1 MTDREQNPE
10 HTGEQSQKHSPE
22 QTGEKSQN
30 RSPEQSEDITR
41 ISVRALVEFI
51 LRSGD
56 IDNRSGGLRDTE
68 AMQLGSQLHRRIQA
82 GAGKDYRSEVPLSM
96 DFSCSMTGEDDPVSG
111 EDVAAG
117 EAAKRDAFII
127 RLEGR
132 ADGLVTETPDSSALI
147 DEIKGV
153 LRPVE
158 LIEEPVPVHLAQAKC
173 YAYMYAVAH
182 ALKEIR
188 VRVTYASLVRP
199 ERSARKGVRGKSRW
213 NVEADPGEGAGSAP
227 AETETDKTIEPDMDR
242 PIISGDERLRYFNY
256 TYTFEELAAWFESVL
271 AAYEKW
277 ARFERRWMRN
287 RTAAIKETTF
297 PYPFRE
303 GQQELMR
310 DVYRTILREK
320 QLFIQAPTGVGKTLS
335 CVFPSVK
342 AMGEG
347 KADRIFYLTAKTI
360 TRTAAQTALA
370 LLRAKGLRIKSITL
384 TAKEKTCPLQK
395 PACDPDSCPYAK
407 GHFDRINDA
416 VFALIN
422 ARDAFGREDILE
434 AAETYQVCPHELSL
448 DIASWMDVV
457 IGDYNY
463 AFHPRSKLKR
473 FFGEGVKG
481 TYIFLVD
488 EAHNLVDRGRDMY
501 SAALVREDLLAL
513 RRMVK
518 GAFPE
523 LVRPLKKLAETMLVY
538 KRALDES
545 EKPYL
550 IPEKLEGI
558 PEKALNLYGALES
571 FFKDVRDGNLHVEEE
586 IRDAALELY
595 FTLGRFLDV
604 LSLVDENYVI
614 YTENLPG
621 RRFMLRLFCV
631 NPAANLKAC
640 FEKGRASIL
649 FSATLLPIDYYKQ
662 MLGTPESYAVYAR
675 SCFDRANLTVITGV
689 DVSTRYTRRNAA
701 AYAGISEYI
710 LRMVS
715 ARAGNYMVFFSSYRM
730 LEDTETYFRLICP
743 SNVRVACQT
752 QGMDEAEREAFLAL
766 FQENRSDT
774 LVGLC
779 VMGSLFGEGIDLKGE
794 SLIGVAVV
802 GPGLPMVCAEQE
814 ILRGW
819 FEGRAQD
826 GFRLAYQCPGMNKVM
841 QAAGRVIRTET
852 DRGIVLLL
860 DERFAQHSYRQM
872 FPREW
877 GDTTRCRLET
887 VTPQLEA
894 FWD

>member
-22 QTGEKSQN
+22 QTGEKSQK

-56 IDNRSGGLRDTE
+56 IDNRSSGLRDTE

-96 DFSCSMTGEDDPVSG
+96 DFSCNMTGEDDPVSG
-111 EDVAAG
+111 ENVAAG
-117 EAAKRDAFII
+117 EAAKRDVFII

-132 ADGLVTETPDSSALI
+132 ADGLVAETPESSALI

-173 YAYMYAVAH
+173 YAYMYAAAH

-199 ERSARKGVRGKSRW
+199 ERSARKGKRGKS
-213 NVEADPGEGAGSAP
+213 
-227 AETETDKTIEPDMDR
+227 
-242 PIISGDERLRYFNY
+242 LLYFNY
-256 TYTFEELAAWFESVL
+256 TYSFEELAAWFESVL

-277 ARFERRWMRN
+277 ARFERRWMRD

-347 KADRIFYLTAKTI
+347 KAERIFYLTAKTI
-360 TRTAAQTALA
+360 TRTAAESALT
-370 LLRAKGLRIKSITL
+370 LLRANGLRIKSITL

-422 ARDAFGREDILE
+422 ARDTFGREDILE
-434 AAETYQVCPHELSL
+434 AAEAYRVCPHELSL

-501 SAALVREDLLAL
+501 SAALVREDLLAM

-518 GAFPE
+518 GKLPE
-523 LVRPLKKLAETMLVY
+523 LMRPLKKLAEAMLVY

-550 IPEKLEGI
+550 ILEKLEGI

-595 FTLGRFLDV
+595 FALGRFLDV

-631 NPAANLKAC
+631 NPAVNLKAC

-675 SCFDRANLTVITGV
+675 SCFDRANLTVLTGV
-689 DVSTRYTRRNAA
+689 DVSTRYIRRNAA

-730 LEDTETYFRLICP
+730 LEDTKAAFRLICP
-743 SNVRVACQT
+743 SNVRVVCQT

-766 FQENRSDT
+766 FRENRSDT

-794 SLIGVAVV
+794 SLIGVVVV

-814 ILRGW
+814 ILRSW

-877 GDTTRCRLET
+877 GETTRCRLGT

>member
-1 MTDREQNPE
+1 MTDREQDPE
-10 HTGEQSQKHSPE
+10 QTRERSQKHSPE
-22 QTGEKSQN
+22 QTGEKSQS

-96 DFSCSMTGEDDPVSG
+96 DFSCSMTGEDDSVPG
-111 EDVAAG
+111 ENVAAG
-117 EAAKRDAFII
+117 EAAKRDVFII

-132 ADGLVTETPDSSALI
+132 ADGLVAETPESSALI

-173 YAYMYAVAH
+173 YAYMYAAAH

-199 ERSARKGVRGKSRW
+199 ERSARKKVRGKS
-213 NVEADPGEGAGSAP
+213 
-227 AETETDKTIEPDMDR
+227 
-242 PIISGDERLRYFNY
+242 LLYFNY
-256 TYTFEELAAWFESVL
+256 TYSFEELAAWFESVL

-277 ARFERRWMRN
+277 ARFERRWMRD

-347 KADRIFYLTAKTI
+347 KAERIFYLTAKTI
-360 TRTAAQTALA
+360 TRTAAQTALE
-370 LLRAKGLRIKSITL
+370 LLRAKGLKIKSITL
-384 TAKEKTCPLQK
+384 TAKEKTCLLEK

-434 AAETYQVCPHELSL
+434 AAEAYQVCPHELSL

-523 LVRPLKKLAETMLVY
+523 LVRPLKKLAEAMLVY

-675 SCFDRANLTVITGV
+675 SCFDRANLTVLTGV

-743 SNVRVACQT
+743 PNVRVACQT

-766 FQENRSDT
+766 FRENRSDT

-814 ILRGW
+814 ILRSW